1 MELRTLAGAAFV
13 DFFHCRRRECL
24 ENTQRVIELA
34 RTVDDPHGELLTPW
48 GAAVAE
54 LATGHL
60 HAARHHV
67 SEGMTV
73 AERIRDRYWLCG
85 TLVSRDYV
93 FRVQGDW
100 QTVRESI
107 DQGLELLPMETRLL
121 SVRVSLEYDVGDFEQ
136 GEAYLERYLEAMCS
150 VPAGPSAEHGFVAG
164 MIPLVGRITDS
175 PYRSGIIESA
185 AQTVFSSALATPLVP
200 AHTRA
205 GVAMLTVERGGGA
218 AAQEQYASLKPLQGG
233 MLPQFLITID
243 RLWASW
249 PTPWST

>member
-13 DFFHCRRRECL
+13 GFFHCRRRECL

-136 GEAYLERYLEAMCS
+136 GEAYLERYLEAMRS
-150 VPAGPSAEHGFVAG
+150 VPAGPSAEHGFIAG

-175 PYRSGIIESA
+175 PYR
-185 AQTVFSSALATPLVP
+185 
-200 AHTRA
+200 
-205 GVAMLTVERGGGA
+205 
-218 AAQEQYASLKPLQGG
+218 
-233 MLPQFLITID
+233 
-243 RLWASW
+243 
-249 PTPWST
+249 